1 MSYAPIQSETTLIH
15 QIPVEGKSSVHRNK
29 SARTSSLSTRKTN
42 HRRRCDAA
50 EPNRLHPIIVHCHLC
65 WDWVWQR
72 PQQFLSRLSQKRKVL
87 FVETVA
93 PDPELGAP
101 LSRFRK
107 LPEFPNITLLRL
119 QFPGWRWDDAD
130 YVDQERRRLVQEFV
144 ESPAGKD
151 FVEPIQWFYDPMAV
165 PSFAGHMGEVLTVY
179 DCMDEL
185 SKFRGAPPRLVER
198 ELDLLE
204 RADLVF
210 TGGRRLFEN
219 KSQFHDNCHFYG
231 CGVEVEHF
239 GKARAAQTVV
249 PPEMANLR
257 QPVLGYFGVI
267 DERMDYELVAHLADA
282 RPDWSV
288 VMIGPMT
295 KVDPKTLPQAANLHW
310 LGQRAYADLP
320 AFCKGF
326 DLCLMPFALNE
337 ATEYI
342 NPTKAL
348 EYMATGREIIST
360 AVHDV
365 VHNFGSV
372 AKIARTREEFV
383 LLCESALDQPDAET
397 IGRGLRMAQQ
407 NSWNS
412 IVTQLEGHLAEALQ
426 LKRLERDEA

>member
-1 MSYAPIQSETTLIH
+1 M
-15 QIPVEGKSSVHRNK
+15 
-29 SARTSSLSTRKTN
+29 
-42 HRRRCDAA
+42 
-50 EPNRLHPIIVHCHLC
+50 C

-93 PDPELGAP
+93 PDPELAAP

-107 LPEFPNITLLRL
+107 LPEFPNITILRL
-119 QFPGWRWDDAD
+119 QFPNWKWEDSD
-130 YVDQERRRLVQEFV
+130 YVDRERRRLVQAFV

-165 PSFAGHMGEVLTVY
+165 PSFSGHMSEVLTVY

-185 SKFRGAPPRLVER
+185 SKFRGAPPQIIER
-198 ELDLLE
+198 ELRLLE
-204 RADLVF
+204 RADIVF
-210 TGGRRLFEN
+210 TGGRRLFES

-231 CGVEVEHF
+231 CGVDVEHF
-239 GKARAAQTVV
+239 GKARAAQTNV
-249 PPEMANLR
+249 PPELAALP

-267 DERMDYELVAHLADA
+267 DERMDYGLVAHLAES
-282 RPDWSV
+282 RPHWSV
-288 VMIGPMT
+288 VMVGPVT
-295 KVDPKTLPQAANLHW
+295 KVDPRSLPQAANLHW

-320 AFCKGF
+320 ALCKGF

-360 AVHDV
+360 AVPDV

-372 AKIARTREEFV
+372 VKIARTREEFV

-397 IGRGLRMAQQ
+397 IGRGLKMARQ
-407 NSWNS
+407 NSWDS
-412 IVTQLEGHLAEALQ
+412 IVAQLEGHMAEALQ
-426 LKRLERDEA
+426 RKRIAG